1 MPLRH
6 YYYLFYGRFTFYS
19 CFLYLLTH
27 TGVQHDFPVI
37 WCWCHLTVTRRVTI
51 VERELLT
58 LPENLRS
65 SRYILDLYIY
75 ICHMTLDC
83 RWESMWENEINPAT
97 LNYKFFWRLWIYPYF
112 EYVDCNIW
120 FLALV
125 SLAKLHPFNANIWK
139 SPSTKSL
146 FVDKYENDTQAHHA
160 CDKNRYCMQIKH
172 LDLKKERSRICWY

>member
-1 MPLRH
+1 MYLIPTNSSKDGPNSVLREICSGNH
-6 YYYLFYGRFTFYS
+6 NTEMKTWNLTTFSNKEPRRFTFYL

-65 SRYILDLYIY
+65 SRVFVGFVLLCYILDLYIY

-97 LNYKFFWRLWIYPYF
+97 LNYKFFWRYQRG
-112 EYVDCNIW
+112 NQN
-120 FLALV
+120 
-125 SLAKLHPFNANIWK
+125 S
-139 SPSTKSL
+139 
-146 FVDKYENDTQAHHA
+146 
-160 CDKNRYCMQIKH
+160 
-172 LDLKKERSRICWY
+172 